1 MKLRILTA
9 LAVFTSGIAAFGAQI
24 SGEISFDGT
33 ITFNTPDIASSTVI
47 TSFSNERVSAG
58 TQMGDYSSVP
68 DNTAVT
74 FAEPINFASFVG
86 PLNNFYTFT
95 LGPTTYSFNL
105 STLSIVFQ
113 GPGFLN
119 LYGTG
124 TANITGFDPTPGFFR
139 ITAQEGINRF
149 SFSAS
154 QGNPSTVPDGG
165 ATVLLLGLALTAI
178 GCARRK
184 MA

>member
-1 MKLRILTA
+1 MKLKILTA
-9 LAVFTSGIAAFGAQI
+9 LAVLATGVTAFGAQI

-33 ITFNTPDIASSTVI
+33 ITFNTADIASATVI

-58 TQMGDYSSVP
+58 TQMGNYSAVP
-68 DNTAVT
+68 DNTAVA
-74 FAEPINFASFVG
+74 FAEPINFAAFVG
-86 PLNNFYTFT
+86 PVNNFYTFT
-95 LGPTTYSFNL
+95 LGPTTYSFDL

-124 TANITGFDPTPGFFR
+124 TANITGFDATPGFFR

-154 QGNPSTVPDGG
+154 QGNPVPEGG

-184 MA
+184 LA